1 MGRGCQVFV
10 FFAGE
15 DVDGDKVALGVTV
28 LAGLGSGHISN
39 LQRHKH

>member
-1 MGRGCQVFV
+1 MGRRCQVFV

-15 DVDGDKVALGVTV
+15 DVDGNKVALGVTV

-39 LQRHKH
+39 LQRRK